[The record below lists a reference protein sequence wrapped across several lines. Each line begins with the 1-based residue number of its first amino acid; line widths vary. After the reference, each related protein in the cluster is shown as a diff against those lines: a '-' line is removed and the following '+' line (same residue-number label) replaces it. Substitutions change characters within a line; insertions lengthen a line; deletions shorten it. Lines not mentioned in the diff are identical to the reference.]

1 MVDPGKVVDL
11 IKDAHDRRTAPL
23 ILELD
28 LSEGIVDASPTDPLS
43 AILSMRRTHLRDVL
57 DGLHRARADARVRA
71 LIVKISSGV
80 GLAMAQELRDAVRA
94 FRDAGKLT
102 VAWAETFGETG
113 HGTVPYYLATAFERI
128 YLQPTGDVG
137 LTGVSLEEPFFKGA
151 LEKAGVTPR
160 FAKRHEYKTMANTFM
175 ERAYTRE
182 HEEMSARLVAS
193 IGEQITSGVAEGRG
207 LTEDQVRELIDRGPL
222 LGGEALDAG
231 LVDRLG
237 YRDQVYA
244 DIRREVSGDARSGAG
259 LPVDG
264 LEPMLR
270 YVARYH
276 RTHALAQR
284 LPRAKHGVVALI
296 QGHGQIRLGRSG
308 RGPVPGQGSAMG
320 SDTIGA
326 AFRAAVRD
334 DRVKAIVFR
343 VNSPGGSA
351 VASDAIWREVVLA
364 RRAGKPVIVSMGNLA
379 ASGGYY
385 VSMAADTIV
394 AQPGTL
400 TGSIGVVVGKPVVSD
415 LLDRLGVG
423 MGSVEDGA
431 HARMFSTTRDFSDS
445 EWERVNASLD
455 RIYDDF
461 TAKVADGR
469 NMSRE
474 QVHKLAR
481 GRVWTGADAKAN
493 GLVDELGG
501 LDLAVELARKK
512 AGLAADAPT
521 RVFPHTSPL
530 DRLRPPESSEDRTA
544 AHTRF
549 EAWGPLTGL
558 AGRLGLP
565 AAGPLTLP
573 GTWDVR

>member
-11 IKDAHDRRTAPL
+11 IKDARDRRTVPL

-28 LSEGIVDASPTDPLS
+28 LTDGLVETAPADPLT

-57 DGLHRARADARVRA
+57 DGLRRARGDSRVRA
-71 LIVKISSGV
+71 LIVKIGSGV

-94 FRDAGKLT
+94 FREAGKPT

-128 YLQPTGDVG
+128 YVQPSGDVG
-137 LTGVSLEEPFFKGA
+137 LTGVSLEEPFFKDA
-151 LEKAGVTPR
+151 LEKAGVSPR

-175 ERAYTRE
+175 ENAYTPE
-182 HEEMSARLVAS
+182 HEEMSGRLVAS
-193 IGEQITSGVAEGRG
+193 IGEQITAGVAEARS
-207 LTEDQVRELIDRGPL
+207 LTEERVRELIDRGPL
-222 LGGEALDAG
+222 LADEALEAG
-231 LVDRLG
+231 LVDKLG
-237 YRDQVYA
+237 YRDEVYA
-244 DIRREVSGDARSGAG
+244 DVRAQAGEDAQ
-259 LPVDG
+259 
-264 LEPMLR
+264 LR
-270 YVARYH
+270 YVARYS
-276 RTHALAQR
+276 RSHALTPR
-284 LPRAKHGVVALI
+284 LARPKQDVIALI

-308 RGPVPGQGSAMG
+308 RSPMPGQGNAMG

-326 AFRAAVRD
+326 GFRAAVKD

-385 VSMAADTIV
+385 VSVAADTIV

-400 TGSIGVVVGKPVVSD
+400 TGSIGVVVGKPIVSD
-415 LLDRLGVG
+415 LLERLGIG

-431 HARMFSTTRDFSDS
+431 HARMFSTTKDFSES
-445 EWERVNASLD
+445 EWERINASLD

-461 TAKVADGR
+461 TAKVAEGR
-469 NMSRE
+469 DMSRE
-474 QVHKLAR
+474 QVHELAR
-481 GRVWTGADAKAN
+481 GRVWTGADARRH

-501 LDLAVELARKK
+501 LDLALDLARKK
-512 AGLAADAPT
+512 AGVAADAPV
-521 RVFPHTSPL
+521 RVFPHTAPL
-530 DRLRPPESSEDRTA
+530 DRLRPPESSDDRTA
-544 AHTRF
+544 AGVRLD
-549 EAWGPLTGL
+549 AWGPLAGL
-558 AGRLGLP
+558 ANRLGLP

-573 GTWDVR
+573 GSWDIR